1 MEHWFL
7 FTDGGGNYDFQPIVN
22 AKRVTIV
29 RLGDQYRITI
39 VGTEQGRTVSE
50 AAAMSI
56 LRRLLR
62 YSISIGAVDTAKS
75 PLQGSD

>member
-1 MEHWFL
+1 MVYWFL
-7 FTDGGGNYDFQPIVN
+7 FADGGSYDFQPIAD

-29 RLGDQYRITI
+29 RFDGQYRVTI
-39 VGTEQGRTVSE
+39 AAAEQGRTVSE
-50 AAAMSI
+50 ATAMSI

-62 YSISIGAVDTAKS
+62 YSIPIGAVDTAKF